1 MPSRRYRSSHASRE
15 RILEAATEL
24 FAQQGYAGTG
34 VDQLAARSG
43 IAKTAIYYHF
53 GNKAG
58 LLAAALER
66 AASTWIEGIDQAS
79 RQAGD
84 WSSRLDSALAG
95 MRTLLE
101 EKPWIF
107 KLMQILAFEVG
118 EENPEIRETLQ
129 AIVRQ
134 AREAIVAGMRD
145 ALGVE
150 VPDAEGV
157 ARVILGLLDGITLGL
172 QLDPEATSLD
182 EAFVELRRITTFAV
196 AARLN
201 PDLARRFDQPP
212 GQLSPAESEWSPP
225 GDVPGGT
232 EG

>member
-1 MPSRRYRSSHASRE
+1 MPPRRYRSSRVSRE

-84 WSSRLDSALAG
+84 WSARLDRALAG
-95 MRTLLE
+95 MRSLLE

-107 KLMQILAFEVG
+107 KLMQILALEVA
-118 EENPEIRETLQ
+118 EEKPEIREILQ
-129 AIVRQ
+129 SILRR

-157 ARVILGLLDGITLGL
+157 ARVILGSLDGISMNL
-172 QLDPEATSLD
+172 QIDPEAISLD
-182 EAFVELRRITTFAV
+182 EAFLELRRITTFAV
-196 AARLN
+196 AIRLN
-201 PDLARRFDQPP
+201 PDLARWFDEPP
-212 GQLSPAESEWSPP
+212 VEHHPPAFPADPP
-225 GDVPGGT
+225 DP
-232 EG
+232 

>member
-1 MPSRRYRSSHASRE
+1 MPRRRYRSSHASRE

-95 MRTLLE
+95 MRALLE

-107 KLMQILAFEVG
+107 NLMQILAFEVAQ
-118 EENPEIRETLQ
+118 EKPDIRETLQ
-129 AIVRQ
+129 SIVRQ

-150 VPDAEGV
+150 VPDAEGA
-157 ARVILGLLDGITLGL
+157 ARVILGLLDGISLGL
-172 QLDPEATSLD
+172 QIDPEATSLD

-196 AARLN
+196 AARLD
-201 PDLARRFDQPP
+201 PELARWFDRPP
-212 GQLSPAESEWSPP
+212 GQISPAEPGWRPL
-225 GDVPGGT
+225 GDVAGGE

>member
-1 MPSRRYRSSHASRE
+1 MPSRRYRTSQVSRE

-79 RQAGD
+79 REAGD

-107 KLMQILAFEVG
+107 KLMQILAFEVA
-118 EENPEIRETLQ
+118 EEKPEIRETLQ
-129 AIVRQ
+129 SIVRQ
-134 AREAIVAGMRD
+134 AREAIVAGMSD

-157 ARVILGLLDGITLGL
+157 ARVILGLLDGITLGV

-212 GQLSPAESEWSPP
+212 GRLSPAEFEWSPP
-225 GDVPGGT
+225 GDAAGGR

>member
-1 MPSRRYRSSHASRE
+1 MPRRRYRSSHASRE

-95 MRTLLE
+95 MRALLE

-107 KLMQILAFEVG
+107 NLMQILAFEVA
-118 EENPEIRETLQ
+118 EEKPDIRETLQ

-134 AREAIVAGMRD
+134 AREALVAGMRD

-150 VPDAEGV
+150 VPDAEGA
-157 ARVILGLLDGITLGL
+157 ARVILGLLDGISLGL
-172 QLDPEATSLD
+172 QIDPETTSLD
-182 EAFVELRRITTFAV
+182 DAFVELRRITTFAV
-196 AARLN
+196 AARLD
-201 PDLARRFDQPP
+201 PELARWFDRPP
-212 GQLSPAESEWSPP
+212 GQLSPAEPGWSPP
-225 GDVPGGT
+225 GGVADGG

>member
-1 MPSRRYRSSHASRE
+1 MPRRRYRSSQLSRE

-24 FAQQGYAGTG
+24 FSQQGYAGTG

-95 MRTLLE
+95 MRALLE

-107 KLMQILAFEVG
+107 NLLQILAFEVA
-118 EENPEIRETLQ
+118 EEKPDIRETLQ
-129 AIVRQ
+129 SIVRQ

-150 VPDAEGV
+150 VPDAEGA
-157 ARVILGLLDGITLGL
+157 ARVILGFLDGISLGL
-172 QLDPEATSLD
+172 QIDPDATSLD

-201 PDLARRFDQPP
+201 PELARWFDQPP
-212 GQLSPAESEWSPP
+212 GQLSPAEPGWRPP
-225 GDVPGGT
+225 GDLAGGG
-232 EG
+232 ED

>member
-1 MPSRRYRSSHASRE
+1 MPPRRYRTSRVSRE

-58 LLAAALER
+58 LLAATLER
-66 AASTWIEGIDQAS
+66 AASTWIEGIYQAA

-84 WSSRLDSALAG
+84 WPARLDRALAG
-95 MRTLLE
+95 MRSMLE

-107 KLMQILAFEVG
+107 KLMQILALEVA
-118 EENPEIRETLQ
+118 EEKQDIREILQ
-129 AIVRQ
+129 SILHQ
-134 AREAIVAGMRD
+134 AREAIVAGLND

-157 ARVILGLLDGITLGL
+157 ARVILGALDGIAMTH
-172 QLDPEATSLD
+172 QIDPENISLD
-182 EAFVELRRITTFAV
+182 DAFLELRRITTFAV
-196 AARLN
+196 AIRLN
-201 PDLARRFDQPP
+201 PDLARWFDEPP
-212 GQLSPAESEWSPP
+212 VDYRLPNLEEGLQES
-225 GDVPGGT
+225 
-232 EG
+232 